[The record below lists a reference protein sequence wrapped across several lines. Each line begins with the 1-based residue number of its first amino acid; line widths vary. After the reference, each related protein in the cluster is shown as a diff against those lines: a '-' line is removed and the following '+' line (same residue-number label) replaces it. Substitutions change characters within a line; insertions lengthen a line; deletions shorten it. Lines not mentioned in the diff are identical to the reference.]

1 VAHAQNSGAEASDGA
16 SAIVRARFVRVRCPF
31 VTRHQGCRTLS
42 VWKPTRIDR
51 ITRTPWQMRLISP
64 CLERWVVCAYA
75 RDNAIGR
82 SCTMAGLYY
91 EEFFIGQEFEHP
103 WTRTVTE
110 MDNTLFSALTLNVQP
125 LHLDAHFA
133 AETEFGQRIVN
144 SMFTAGLMVGM
155 SVNDTTVGTTVGNLG
170 FTDMRFPK
178 PVFHGDTLR
187 ARTKVVAMRESRS
200 RPDVGIVD
208 FEHTCWNQRDEMV
221 AICRR
226 QAMMRKKP
234 G

>member
-1 VAHAQNSGAEASDGA
+1 V
-16 SAIVRARFVRVRCPF
+16 
-31 VTRHQGCRTLS
+31 
-42 VWKPTRIDR
+42 
-51 ITRTPWQMRLISP
+51 
-64 CLERWVVCAYA
+64 
-75 RDNAIGR
+75 
-82 SCTMAGLYY
+82 AGLYY
-91 EEFFIGQEFEHP
+91 EEFFVGQEFDHP
-103 WTRTVTE
+103 WSRTVTE

-133 AETEFGQRIVN
+133 AQTEFGQRLVN

-170 FTDMRFPK
+170 FTDMKFPK

-187 ARTKVVAMRESRS
+187 ARTKVVTMRESRS
-200 RPDVGIVD
+200 RPTVGIVE
-208 FEHTCWNQRDEMV
+208 FEHTCWNQRGEMV

-234 G
+234 GDAPQR